1 VGKSLPCSSKFSRE
15 RRRGQ
20 MNNNRGQWPGQEV
33 GLHCWKKVG
42 VIQGDVQ
49 VIKGKHGEQIAR

>member
-1 VGKSLPCSSKFSRE
+1 
-15 RRRGQ
+15 